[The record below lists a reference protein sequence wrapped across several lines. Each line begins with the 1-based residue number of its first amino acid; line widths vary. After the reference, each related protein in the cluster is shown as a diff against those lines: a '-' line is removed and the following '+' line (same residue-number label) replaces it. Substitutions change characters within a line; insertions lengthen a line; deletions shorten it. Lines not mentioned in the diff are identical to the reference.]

1 MKWYA
6 NYLAVGNCVQVNF
19 LFFSRALNHFPY
31 SKASWTL
38 LCWNPAWGLTSTI
51 KLPSPGKSF
60 DTTQLFLGN
69 VLDINLK
76 YHHLK
81 DIWYVLAQLQVSLL
95 MYTHICTYLGQAF
108 QYFCKSTKSIFMHS
122 SRELGSSSHSHLY
135 DNPVCNSYPESSKPL
150 TESTPPPGQHT
161 SKTFTWTQRKMF
173 FLVLTWYPLSWSHLL
188 NWKISL

>member
-6 NYLAVGNCVQVNF
+6 NYLEVGNCVQVNF

-60 DTTQLFLGN
+60 DLNQLFLGN
-69 VLDINLK
+69 VLDTYMK

-81 DIWYVLAQLQVSLL
+81 DIWYVLAQLQNTSITTPVHT
-95 MYTHICTYLGQAF
+95 YIHISWT
-108 QYFCKSTKSIFMHS
+108 SISIFLQKHEIYFYAFFK
-122 SRELGSSSHSHLY
+122 RTL
-135 DNPVCNSYPESSKPL
+135 
-150 TESTPPPGQHT
+150 
-161 SKTFTWTQRKMF
+161 F
-173 FLVLTWYPLSWSHLL
+173 FLYTFPFVW
-188 NWKISL
+188 